1 MSVTQSAIEQFDKE
15 RGIKQLTNLDN
26 TGLYCNSNHYSKKT
40 KRVVIEQTSKW
51 ARKGDSHAK
60 AILVRADQSANAQ
73 VRKSHVA
80 Q

>member
-40 KRVVIEQTSKW
+40 KRLVIEQTSKW
-51 ARKGDSHAK
+51 AKKGGSYAK
-60 AILVRADQSANAQ
+60 AIHIRAD
-73 VRKSHVA
+73 
-80 Q
+80 

>member
-40 KRVVIEQTSKW
+40 KQIVMAQTAKWSSKARRVS
-51 ARKGDSHAK
+51 
-60 AILVRADQSANAQ
+60 
-73 VRKSHVA
+73 
-80 Q
+80 